1 MDWDQYFIS
10 MCYFVAMK
18 SKDPSTKVGCVI
30 VGQDNEVVSTGFN
43 SFPRLLN
50 DNIPER
56 QVRPLKYSFIEHA
69 ERNAIAN
76 AARIGASTK
85 DCKMYMLWYPCV
97 ECVRMVIQSGITEV
111 ILHKEFPGNANHVG
125 HWEASMKIGFEMMQ
139 ECGVNVRWWSG
150 EPISP
155 VAVYQGESFPLANL
169 KP

>member
-30 VGQDNEVVSTGFN
+30 VGEDNEVVSTGFN

-50 DNIPER
+50 DDIPER
-56 QVRPLKYSFIEHA
+56 AHRPLKYMFIEHA

-85 DCKMYMLWYPCV
+85 DCKAYMLWYPCV
-97 ECVRMVIQSGITEV
+97 ECARMVIQSGIKEV
-111 ILHKEFPGNANHVG
+111 IIHKEFPGNEQHVG
-125 HWEASMKIGFEMMQ
+125 HWQESMVVGEQMLQ
-139 ECGVNVRWWSG
+139 ECGVTIRWWSG
-150 EPISP
+150 QAITP
-155 VAVYQGESFPLANL
+155 VAVYQGKEFTLDSL
-169 KP
+169 K